1 MFEKV
6 LDCVRAITYDL
17 GIKSVFVEKIIII
30 DEFKKKYILTRMTL
44 GHQND
49 IWTFISWVIQ
59 DSICQYIVYMID
71 QVIGSLEGRFEQCK

>member
-49 IWTFISWVIQ
+49 I
-59 DSICQYIVYMID
+59 
-71 QVIGSLEGRFEQCK
+71 